1 MQNKPMPAEGN
12 DSAQQQAESALRGA
26 ACSILPFFVHAIV
39 VRGVENANPLI
50 KKGWAL
56 QSIHE
61 EFWSTKNGGYDSGCV
76 FLLLPRSR
84 VWRFV
89 TQCVNKVLRKA
100 PVLLG
105 DAARPDVEDDP
116 FLLQIRSVDLR
127 LRDA

>member
-1 MQNKPMPAEGN
+1 MQTKPTPPEGKN
-12 DSAQQQAESALRGA
+12 FDQQTAESALRDA
-26 ACSILPFFVHAIV
+26 ACSILPFFAHAIV

-50 KKGWAL
+50 KNGWAL

-61 EFWSTKNGGYDSGCV
+61 EYWGTENGGYDSGCV

-89 TQCVNKVLRKA
+89 TQCVNKVLGKA
-100 PVLLG
+100 PILLG

-127 LRDA
+127 LRNA